1 MQQEKTLQYKELS
14 LSISSPVTA
23 DVCGEI
29 DDFNRR
35 FRPDEIRIIAGEKT
49 VRILVR
55 EIDTIAMRAAVHE
68 ICGESPSLLHQV
80 CEEIES
86 IGSYGL
92 HSGKR
97 RFVDYN
103 KERKVKNRA
112 KKEEN
117 RGKYY
122 YARGNKF
129 RDENNEFPSGLL
141 DKVLCGDSAAVLKKL
156 PDNCVDLVFTSPP
169 YNFGLEYSQTQDDH
183 YWRRY
188 FDKLFSVFDEC
199 IRVLKYGGR
208 IVVNIQP
215 LYSDYIPSHHI
226 ISNYFINRKMIWK
239 GEIMW
244 EKNNYNCKYTA
255 WGSWKSPSNPYL
267 KYSWEFIEVFCK
279 GSLKKSGDRDKIDI
293 AGDDF
298 KKWVYGKWSIAP
310 ERRMKEFD
318 HPAMFPEALAQRV
331 LQLFSYREDVVL
343 DPFAGAGTTCA
354 VSKMTGR
361 HYLGIDISGKYCEKS
376 EERLKNILL

>member
-1 MQQEKTLQYKELS
+1 
-14 LSISSPVTA
+14 
-23 DVCGEI
+23 
-29 DDFNRR
+29 
-35 FRPDEIRIIAGEKT
+35 
-49 VRILVR
+49 
-55 EIDTIAMRAAVHE
+55 MRAAVHE
-68 ICGESPSLLHQV
+68 ICGEPPSLLHQV

-97 RFVDYN
+97 RFVGYN
-103 KERKVKNRA
+103 EERKVKNRA

-122 YARGNKF
+122 YARNNEF
-129 RDENNEFPSGLL
+129 CEENNELPPGFL
-141 DKVLCGDSAAVLKKL
+141 DRILCGDSAEELKKL

-169 YNFGLEYSQTQDDH
+169 YNFGLEYGDQAQDDH
-183 YWRRY
+183 YWQSY
-188 FDKLFSVFDEC
+188 FDKLFAVFDEC

-226 ISNYFINRKMIWK
+226 IGNYFINRKMIWK
-239 GEIMW
+239 GEIVW

-279 GSLKKSGDRDKIDI
+279 GSLKKAGDREKIDI
-293 AGDDF
+293 VGDDF
-298 KKWVYGKWSIAP
+298 KKWVYGKWAIAP
-310 ERRMKEFD
+310 ERRMKKFG
-318 HPAMFPEALAQRV
+318 HPAMFPEELARRV

-343 DPFAGAGTTCA
+343 DPFAGVGTTCA

-361 HYLGIDISGKYCEKS
+361 HYLGIDISREYCEKS
-376 EERLKNILL
+376 EERLKGILL